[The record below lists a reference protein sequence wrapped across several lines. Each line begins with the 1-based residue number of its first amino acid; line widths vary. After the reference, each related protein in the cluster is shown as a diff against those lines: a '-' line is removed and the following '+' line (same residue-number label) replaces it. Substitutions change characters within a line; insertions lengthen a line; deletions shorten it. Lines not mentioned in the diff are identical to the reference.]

1 MGYPVWVSYCPEG
14 SNHDHMVMLDDG
26 GDPTNPFMFSG
37 EEIEEAAAELE
48 ESISRCSSD
57 RHNGHGCS
65 HSSDDLRNAYSAA
78 VNQLITID
86 YSGEWQEIK
95 RKIARWNRWKGPVPE
110 MVVVP
115 DEHDSKIW
123 NVMIPD
129 EDGTPVMYKGNQDAL
144 KDIMPRPEE
153 VGAVQNPHGPGW
165 TFKQRRRGNLTRG

>member
-1 MGYPVWVSYCPEG
+1 MGHPVWISFYPEH
-14 SNHDHMVMLDDG
+14 STHEHMVLLDDG
-26 GDPTNPFMFSG
+26 LDPRNPFRWTG
-37 EEIEEAAAELE
+37 EEIEDAAGELAD
-48 ESISRCSSD
+48 SLYRCND
-57 RHNGHGCS
+57 VRHGGHG
-65 HSSDDLRNAYSAA
+65 HRHTTQDIKNAYTAGR
-78 VNQLITID
+78 NQLYAID
-86 YSGEWQEIK
+86 YSSEWQEIK

-153 VGAVQNPHGPGW
+153 VGAVPNPNGPGW
-165 TFKQRRRGNLTRG
+165 TFKRRRRPRQFN